1 MNRRKYLAG
10 VAAVT
15 AAIIPGTVQAQS
27 RSVRIAAGSNDT
39 YALPYFAEDGG
50 FFKQA
55 GIDAD
60 IRLFF
65 NAQASLQAMIGGALD
80 VVVGDAVQV
89 GNAFNS
95 GVPLGFIA
103 PSTLYVST
111 APTTYV
117 CAAKDGPVHSA
128 KDLENRAV
136 AVVALSSLMTVGI
149 QQWLKDNGADG
160 SKVKLVEM
168 NFPAMAAAVARGTVG
183 AAIIA
188 EPFLSAAT
196 DVRLIGDPLA
206 PIAKEFLLC
215 GMIAKREWV
224 SANRDLAKSVAKTF
238 STTAAWANN
247 HREDTAK
254 ILAKYSK
261 TDVATV
267 RAMRR
272 ATFATTLGPREIQPV
287 LDMAF
292 EYGQL
297 QKPVRA
303 TDVIIPV

>member
-1 MNRRKYLAG
+1 MNRREYLTG
-10 VAAVT
+10 LAAVT
-15 AAIIPGTVQAQS
+15 AAVVPWTVRAQAA
-27 RSVRIAAGSNDT
+27 RVRVASGSNDA
-39 YALPYFAEDGG
+39 YALSYFAKDGG

-55 GIDAD
+55 GIDPD
-60 IRLFF
+60 IQLFL

-95 GVPLGFIA
+95 GVAVGFFA
-103 PSTLYVST
+103 PSTSYAST

-117 CAAKDGPVHSA
+117 CAAKDGTIRTA
-128 KDLENRAV
+128 KDLENKAV

-160 SKVKLVEM
+160 TKVKLVEM

-183 AAIIA
+183 AAILA
-188 EPFLSAAT
+188 EPFLSAAP

-206 PIAKEFLLC
+206 PISKEFLLC
-215 GMIAKREWV
+215 GMIATRQWV
-224 SANRDLAKSVAKTF
+224 SANRDVASRFAKACSV
-238 STTAAWANN
+238 TAAWANS

-254 ILAKYSK
+254 ILAEYSK

-267 RAMRR
+267 RAMKR
-272 ATFATTLGPREIQPV
+272 ATFSTTIGPRQIQPV

-292 EYGQL
+292 TYGQL

-303 TDVIIPV
+303 TDLIIPV